1 MGPKLRQTWALWACA
16 VCVGCKNVQGRNTVE
31 NTEQEEENKS
41 CSIRSLQNLPG
52 ALPETRESPD
62 AATAKVG
69 RSKDGPIASA
79 SARISETRVCRV
91 RTVLVHLGLFTA
103 IYRSTLAVDGKL
115 YFFLSFFF

>member
-1 MGPKLRQTWALWACA
+1 VR
-16 VCVGCKNVQGRNTVE
+16 GRNTVE

-69 RSKDGPIASA
+69 RSKDGPIAIA
-79 SARISETRVCRV
+79 SARISEPGCVEY
-91 RTVLVHLGLFTA
+91 VLLHLALFTA
-103 IYRSTLAVDGKL
+103 IYS
-115 YFFLSFFF
+115 